1 MAATNPLFTHP
12 PHPVE
17 LALKRLGAQLK
28 EARLHRGMTLEQ
40 AAERIGAGVRAV
52 RDAERG
58 KPSSGIAVSVA
69 LLWAYGLLGEFERL
83 GASGLDEEGLRL
95 ARQRGPRRG
104 RSANEAGLD
113 NDF

>member
-12 PHPVE
+12 PYPVE
-17 LALKRLGAQLK
+17 AALKQLGAQLRD
-28 EARLHRGMTLEQ
+28 ARLRRGWTLQQ
-40 AAERIGAGVRAV
+40 AAERVGAGVRAV

-69 LLWAYGLLGEFERL
+69 LLWAYGLLGAFERL
-83 GASGLDEEGLRL
+83 GDPGLDEAGLRL
-95 ARQRGPRRG
+95 ARAHGRQRG
-104 RSANEAGLD
+104 RSVGTAGLD